1 MDNYPEEFTE
11 LQKRPNEELQGR
23 LCVCFYVS
31 KSIGIFLFSPRKHV
45 MGTH

>member
-23 LCVCFYVS
+23 FAGPQIREYNIFFSYFSIQTYV
-31 KSIGIFLFSPRKHV
+31 V
-45 MGTH
+45 GT

>member
-23 LCVCFYVS
+23 
-31 KSIGIFLFSPRKHV
+31 GIIVLRQSHFLFSI
-45 MGTH
+45 